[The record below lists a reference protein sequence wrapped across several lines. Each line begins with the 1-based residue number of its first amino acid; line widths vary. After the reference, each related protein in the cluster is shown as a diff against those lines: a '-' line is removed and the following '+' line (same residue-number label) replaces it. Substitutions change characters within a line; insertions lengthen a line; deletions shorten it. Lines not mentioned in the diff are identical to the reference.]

1 MADDKGRPDESAESA
16 LHKAGRWTG
25 VVADQRDPRSR
36 KRQVF
41 DFLCGFAVVAVTLTM
56 TRGDAL
62 WMQILVIALG
72 LLVLG
77 LLQAWVETL
86 NAKRQ
91 H

>member
-1 MADDKGRPDESAESA
+1 MADDSTEHQEEESA
-16 LHKAGRWTG
+16 LRKAGRWVG

-86 NAKRQ
+86 IAKRRR
-91 H
+91 

>member
-1 MADDKGRPDESAESA
+1 MADDSTEHQEEESA
-16 LHKAGRWTG
+16 LRKAGRWTG

-86 NAKRQ
+86 IAKRRR
-91 H
+91 